1 MPAFRLEL
9 IETKWFLWQS
19 ISNVLN
25 RFSLVREK
33 IGIVFGRKK
42 INFAISRWYGRTGN
56 NIQQILIAIA
66 HAEQFKGSFQLEEE
80 FLQEGDLGEMFSP
93 IHLDFSPKR
102 EVSGDCRRIFF
113 HFTELSFLSHSTR
126 RMHFAP
132 GDMPRLDS
140 LLSRTWIER
149 NLWKV
154 ARRYLRPS
162 LLTQGLHR
170 PADDH
175 LVLCLRSGDVQG
187 LANLYYITNPLVF
200 YKRLAESFRSV
211 LIITEPQPRHVLLAE
226 ICALF
231 AESRVETIAYEER
244 NRGFEI
250 IRNAKELAT
259 SGVST
264 FPLSA
269 AILSDRLD
277 SFYCTDMYMD
287 EHLNPR
293 MLAPSIQ
300 INEFRLP
307 GYPRLW
313 RRSVDRQRLLHQ
325 YAS

>member
-132 GDMPRLDS
+132 GDPPRLDS

-200 YKRLAESFRSV
+200 YKQLAESFRSV

-300 INEFRLP
+300 INQFRLP
-307 GYPRLW
+307 GYRRLW
-313 RRSVDRQRLLHQ
+313 CRSVDRQRLLHQ